1 MKSTGI
7 VRKVDNLGRIVIP
20 RELRRVLNIEECDP
34 VEIFMENE
42 TIVLRKYEPGCNCCG
57 AVDNNLIKVGQVSLC
72 KQCISNF
79 KSEV

>member
-7 VRKVDNLGRIVIP
+7 VRKVDNLGRIVVP
-20 RELRRVLNIEECDP
+20 KELRRFLNIEVCDP

-57 AVDNNLIKVGQVSLC
+57 VVDNNLIKVGQLSLC
-72 KQCISNF
+72 NQCISKF
-79 KSEV
+79 TSEV